1 MFGLG
6 AATRIYLAVGS
17 TDMRKG
23 FEGLYGLVRDQLGLD
38 PLSGHLCLFC
48 NKGRNRLKVLYWD
61 GSGLWIC
68 AKRLERGRF
77 SWPSDGERTLTD
89 PNSARVICFLRLIL
103 WKDRWCLRVLRHLRP
118 FRGCPRH
125 SFHHPDRLWDCQIHL
140 RELRCFSYHWSC
152 SS

>member
-1 MFGLG
+1 MGPG
-6 AATRIYLAVGS
+6 NYNVGNEPFPWLK
-17 TDMRKG
+17 TGQIPRKCTKIASEPNFVQRG
-23 FEGLYGLVRDQLGLD
+23 IHHEL
-38 PLSGHLCLFC
+38 
-48 NKGRNRLKVLYWD
+48 LKVV
-61 GSGLWIC
+61 
-68 AKRLERGRF
+68 
-77 SWPSDGERTLTD
+77 TLATLSD